1 LDNGLEL
8 IANVLQEWCMG
19 NGFATA
25 YIRPGSPWEN
35 PLVESFNGRL
45 KDKFLNVEMFA
56 SLTESIVLAEQHRIA
71 YISYRPQS
79 ALMGRTP
86 LEVIQQWKAA

>member
-1 LDNGLEL
+1 
-8 IANVLQEWCMG
+8 M
-19 NGFATA
+19 
-25 YIRPGSPWEN
+25 
-35 PLVESFNGRL
+35 ESFNGRL

-86 LEVIQQWKAA
+86 MEVI